1 MMEINKKFELLY
13 DIFEVEEGDLC
24 ADTELATLPN
34 WDSMTK
40 LSLIVMMDDE
50 CSKDLS
56 GEQVRSFKTIQDILD
71 FMG

>member
-1 MMEINKKFELLY
+1 MEIKKKLELLY
-13 DIFEVEEGDLC
+13 DIFEAEQGEIG
-24 ADTELATLPN
+24 ADTELSTLPN

-40 LSLIVMMDDE
+40 LSLIVMIDDE

-56 GEQVRSFKTIQDILD
+56 GEQVRAFKTIQDILD